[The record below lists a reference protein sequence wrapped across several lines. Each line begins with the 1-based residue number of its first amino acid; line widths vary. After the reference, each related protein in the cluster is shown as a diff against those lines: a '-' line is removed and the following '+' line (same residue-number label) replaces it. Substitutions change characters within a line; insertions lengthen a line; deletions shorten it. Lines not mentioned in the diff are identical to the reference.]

1 MDGGGSALMPRSG
14 DAHRDRHR
22 SCLSADEHPPYGAL
36 VDAYD
41 LTRKHLGSRARI
53 TRSGDSGREVVEGSL
68 RGVDHGPTGTQLD
81 IKTFGEHLVIQLQE
95 HDAVELHG
103 PDDSPLA

>member
-1 MDGGGSALMPRSG
+1 M
-14 DAHRDRHR
+14 DAH
-22 SCLSADEHPPYGAL
+22 
-36 VDAYD
+36 D
-41 LTRKHLGSRARI
+41 LTRKHLNSRIKI
-53 TRSGDSGREVVEGSL
+53 TRSRDGGREVIEGSL
-68 RGVDHGPTGTQLD
+68 RAIDHGPTGTQLD